1 MPPVEETPEYDLA
14 VVPHRPYYYWI
25 CAIIIVM
32 VMILLALGSYY
43 SGFYRGT
50 TTDQTAILERDQLRV
65 GYAEI
70 QGEIQQLEQ
79 NIANLRLGSQVDRKA
94 TEQVRMRVV
103 ELKNR
108 IAELERDNTF
118 YRDLMRTESSD
129 QGISVTS
136 PAIELLASAANT
148 YEYKMVVK
156 QLSANRLQVVG
167 YLEFAI
173 VGKGEDGKSQRFTL
187 HQLSQTE
194 SSEKIKLNFR
204 YFQRFEGQMV
214 LPDAFN
220 PERIELKIV
229 SFKPKKTLIE
239 KTFNWIVKES

>member
-1 MPPVEETPEYDLA
+1 MPPVEETPEYGLA
-14 VVPHRPYYYWI
+14 VVLHRPYYYGV
-25 CAIIIVM
+25 CSIIIVI
-32 VMILLALGSYY
+32 VMISLALGSYY

-50 TTDQTAILERDQLRV
+50 TTDQAAISERNQLRV
-65 GYAEI
+65 QYADT
-70 QGEIQQLEQ
+70 QVEIQQLEQ
-79 NIANLRLGSQVDRKA
+79 NIANLRLGSLVDRKA
-94 TEQVRMRVV
+94 TEQVRTRVV

-108 IAELERDNTF
+108 IADLERDNTF

-129 QGISVTS
+129 QGIAVT
-136 PAIELLASAANT
+136 PPVLELLASTANT

-173 VGKGEDGKSQRFTL
+173 IGKGDDGKIQRFEL
-187 HQLSQTE
+187 HQFSQTE

-204 YFQRFEGQMV
+204 YFQRLEGQMV
-214 LPDAFN
+214 LPDAFT

-229 SFKPKKTLIE
+229 SFKPKKALIE